1 MAARSITVG
10 QIGCGYW
17 GPNLLRNLA
26 ARRDVRVKRVA
37 ELSADR
43 RRYVSETYPDVA
55 VTESWQDIIDDPEI
69 EAVIVATPAA
79 QLFPV
84 TRAAMDAGK
93 HVLAEKPMARSVE
106 EAVAL
111 SAQAQRLGR
120 TLMVGHTF
128 LYNDAV
134 NHLKGLVD
142 EGYFGKIRHAHLQ
155 RLNLGRARTD
165 VNAWWN
171 LAPHDVAILLH
182 LKNGERPAR
191 ISASGACYVQEGI
204 EDVFF
209 AQMTWADG
217 FTANIHV
224 SWLDPNKVRRMTLIG
239 ERHMAIYDDTARDKV
254 TLFDMGI
261 DKKPLTQTPMVY
273 DNYTGYQLL
282 HRSGD
287 VVMPQIS
294 YREPLS
300 TEIGHFLDCI
310 RSGSAPVSDG
320 QHALSVV
327 SILEA
332 GMDSVRR
339 NGAAVDVPALQKRSA
354 A

>member
-1 MAARSITVG
+1 MTARSITVG

-26 ARRDVRVKRVA
+26 GRRDCRVKRVA

-43 RRYVSETYPDVA
+43 RRYVAETYPDVA
-55 VTESWQDIIDDPEI
+55 VTESWRDIIDDPEI
-69 EAVIVATPAA
+69 EAVVVATPAA
-79 QLFPV
+79 QLFAV
-84 TRAAMDAGK
+84 TQAAMDAGK
-93 HVLAEKPMARSVE
+93 HVLAEKPMARTVA
-106 EAVAL
+106 EATAL
-111 SAQAQRLGR
+111 AAQAARLGR
-120 TLMVGHTF
+120 VLMVGHTF

-134 NHLKGLVD
+134 NHLKGLIGED
-142 EGYFGKIRHAHLQ
+142 YFGPVRHAHLQ

-171 LAPHDVAILLH
+171 LAPHDVSILLH
-182 LKNGERPAR
+182 LKDGERPVS
-191 ISASGACYVQEGI
+191 ITASGACYVQEGI

-209 AQMTWADG
+209 AQMSWADG
-217 FTANIHV
+217 FTANVHV

-239 ERHMAIYDDTARDKV
+239 SRRMAVYDDAARDKI

-261 DKKPLTQTPMVY
+261 EKKPLSQTPMVY

-287 VVMPQIS
+287 VVIPQIS

-300 TEIGHFLDCI
+300 VEIGHYLDCI
-310 RSGSAPVSDG
+310 RDGGTPVSDG

-327 SILEA
+327 TILEA

-339 NGAAVDVPALQKRSA
+339 NGAAVDVPAVQQRSA